1 MGKTMTGAILEGNPF
16 VWNLNDWQL
25 PEDFQVCNDFPGLK
39 VWEANMT
46 AGMLNLC
53 FRHEKVKSNLEKLR
67 LKDKEKDE
75 NSEEKEDVEVDINK
89 NEIDNQEEANF
100 VGRSSHQ
107 KISDEFP
114 QVPHN
119 VLIAE
124 SLREF
129 MEIFTMKLVEENPNF
144 RTTDTYRNN
153 KKSLRFI
160 LEQLCSSRF
169 SFHDEICSTLYAF
182 PLRSADSYGQVSN
195 INECIRIVR
204 SLGSGELTLLPYVK
218 TDDENFDD
226 SQDTLGSNTQGQV
239 HNNNVIINKPTR
251 SSD

>member
-1 MGKTMTGAILEGNPF
+1 MTDAILEGNPF
-16 VWNLNDWQL
+16 VWALNDWQL

-46 AGMLNLC
+46 AGMMNLC

-67 LKDKEKDE
+67 LKSKEKDE
-75 NSEEKEDVEVDINK
+75 NSEEKYGVKVDINE
-89 NEIDNQEEANF
+89 NEIDNQEEANS
-100 VGRSSHQ
+100 VERSSHK
-107 KISDEFP
+107 KIRDEFP
-114 QVPHN
+114 QVPHH

-129 MEIFTMKLVEENPNF
+129 IEIFTMKLVEENPNF

-160 LEQLCSSRF
+160 LEQLCSSKF
-169 SFHDEICSTLYAF
+169 YFHNEICSTLYAF
-182 PLRSADSYGQVSN
+182 PLRSTDSYGQVSN
-195 INECIRIVR
+195 INDCIRIIR
-204 SLGSGELTLLPYVK
+204 SLGSGALKYLPYVK
-218 TDDENFDD
+218 TDDESFDD
-226 SQDTLGSNTQGQV
+226 SQDTLGSNSQGQV
-239 HNNNVIINKPTR
+239 HDTNIIINKPTR